1 MGRHAMEGNEMV
13 WNETEMKME
22 MKMEMEMEWNEMEWI
37 GIEWNGAEW
46 YAWNGTKTRAQ
57 TS

>member
-22 MKMEMEMEWNEMEWI
+22 MKMEMEWNEMEWI

-46 YAWNGTKTRAQ
+46 NIPEVKWCAWNGME
-57 TS
+57 